1 MLKPYTTDHIRKFH
15 SDGVVSQS
23 LLGSYQVQGDIIKDY
38 TQMSKLALD
47 ALYKMTGHLKFSV
60 IMMDPPWKDTGVKK
74 LGYPTMGYKDWM
86 KIIDFDSL

>member
-1 MLKPYTTDHIRKFH
+1 
-15 SDGVVSQS
+15 
-23 LLGSYQVQGDIIKDY
+23 
-38 TQMSKLALD
+38 MSKLALD

-86 KIIDFDSL
+86 KIIDFDSLQDSGYVFIWVANTKLWAAM